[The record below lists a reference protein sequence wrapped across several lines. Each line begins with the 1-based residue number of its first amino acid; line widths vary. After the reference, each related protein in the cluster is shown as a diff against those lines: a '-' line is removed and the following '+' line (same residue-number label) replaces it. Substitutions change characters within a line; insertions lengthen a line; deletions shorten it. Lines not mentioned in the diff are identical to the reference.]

1 MSILTQALYN
11 RLRTDPLLVAMIST
25 YRGGPAVFTT
35 DPAPG
40 DAAMPLIVTAVE
52 VTQTP
57 WDTKSTRGR
66 QIYRDVRCYTDADGS
81 AMLVESIVERVRTLL
96 HRYEL
101 TIAGYRVIVAEVNG
115 PTVADEQNAYGRIVS
130 VRFLVEVK

>member
-1 MSILTQALYN
+1 MSILTQALYD
-11 RLRTDPLLVAMIST
+11 RLSMDPALAGLLAT

-40 DAAMPLIVTAVE
+40 DAGMPLVVTAGE

-81 AMLVESIVERVRTLL
+81 AVLVEAMAERVQALL

-101 TIAGYRVIVAEVNG
+101 SIAGYNVIVAEVSG
-115 PTVADEQNAYGRIVS
+115 PTVADEQNAYGRILS
-130 VRFLVEVK
+130 VRFLVEKL

>member
-1 MSILTQALYN
+1 
-11 RLRTDPLLVAMIST
+11 
-25 YRGGPAVFTT
+25 
-35 DPAPG
+35 
-40 DAAMPLIVTAVE
+40 MPLVVTAGE

-81 AMLVESIVERVRTLL
+81 AVLVEAMAERVRALL

-101 TIAGYRVIVAEVNG
+101 SIAGYNVIVAEVSG
-115 PTVADEQNAYGRIVS
+115 PTVADEQNAYGRILS
-130 VRFLVEVK
+130 VRFLVEKL